1 MPKPIRRLRRRVAGA
16 WLLQPVTA
24 VWLVVLWL
32 LLWGRF
38 STGLALSGIVVAL
51 VVVRLFPLQPIPVE
65 GRIRP
70 LAALRLWAR
79 FAWDVVVASVQVA
92 WLAVRA
98 AGGGDPPGMAVIAV
112 PLRTRSELLLTA
124 VAEILGLVPGSI
136 VVEIDRTSGILYVH
150 LIGVDDHAAVERER
164 ERARALEA
172 RVIRAFGSDED
183 RAALAAE
190 DPTHVAVREGRA

>member
-1 MPKPIRRLRRRVAGA
+1 MPTPIRRLRRRVAGA

>member
-1 MPKPIRRLRRRVAGA
+1 MPTPIRRLRRRVAGA

-38 STGLALSGIVVAL
+38 STGLALSGVVVAL

-79 FAWDVVVASVQVA
+79 FSWDVVVASIQVA
-92 WLAVRA
+92 RLAVRA

-150 LIGVDDHAAVERER
+150 LIGVDDLAAVERER

-190 DPTHVAVREGRA
+190 DPTHVAVQEGRA

>member
-1 MPKPIRRLRRRVAGA
+1 MPTPIRRLRRRVAGA

-38 STGLALSGIVVAL
+38 STGLALSGVVVAL

-79 FAWDVVVASVQVA
+79 FSWDVVVASIQVA
-92 WLAVRA
+92 ALAVRA

-150 LIGVDDHAAVERER
+150 LIGVDDLAAVERER

-190 DPTHVAVREGRA
+190 DPTHVAVQEGRA